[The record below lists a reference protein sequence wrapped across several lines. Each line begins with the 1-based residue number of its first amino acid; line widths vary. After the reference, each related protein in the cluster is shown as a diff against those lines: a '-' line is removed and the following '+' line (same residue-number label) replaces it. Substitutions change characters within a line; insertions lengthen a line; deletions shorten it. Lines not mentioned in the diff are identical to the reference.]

1 MKPSNDQ
8 HTSERIPELPAWRVI
23 LSMVR
28 FRTWYWFVDLASVAL
43 FRGAWQLAP
52 ALILQKFFDF
62 ITGTSQLRF
71 GIWSIVA
78 WMIATWMGRVL
89 GSYGYFYADVPLFAD
104 VSTLLR
110 KNLLKYILKRPGA
123 SSLPESAGE
132 AVSRFRGDVMEIP
145 HFVIWIND
153 IIIGLLIIA
162 VSIGLMIHINPSIT
176 VVALM
181 PLLIVGIIANLASSR
196 IEHFRRDSRQ
206 AAGKVTGFIGE
217 FFSAIQAVKV
227 ATAEDNVIQHFH
239 TLNDERRQLALR
251 EILFNQ
257 ILDSIYRNMSTLGTG
272 VILILVGQSMRD
284 GSFSVGDFS
293 LFVYLLGSMGELTT
307 FAGMLVARYRQ
318 LTVSVQRMYRLMED
332 APLQALVEISKV
344 DLDGPLPE
352 VEYPSLDEVNQL
364 REVEAINLTY
374 HYPGT
379 KHGVDHVNLHLKR
392 GTLTVITGRVGSGK
406 TTLLRTL
413 LGLLP
418 KLEGEILWNG
428 NVVEN
433 PGSFFVPPHCA
444 YTAQVPRLFSNT
456 LRDNILLGLEKGESE
471 LMKAVHL
478 AVMERDLNELDQ
490 GFKTMI
496 GSRGVKL
503 SGGQVQ
509 RTAAARMFIRNPELL
524 VFDDLSSALDV
535 DTESLLWERLFA
547 EREATFLVV
556 SHRRPVL
563 RRADQIILMKEGSVA
578 ARGELEE
585 LLETS
590 EEMRELWQQVV
601 NTGEGFG

>member
-1 MKPSNDQ
+1 MKPLHNQ
-8 HTSERIPELPAWRVI
+8 HIAENNAELPAWQVI
-23 LSMVR
+23 LGMIR
-28 FRTWYWFVDLASVAL
+28 FRTWYWFVDLASVAV
-43 FRGAWQLAP
+43 FRAAWQLVP
-52 ALILQKFFDF
+52 ALILQEFFNF
-62 ITGTSQLRF
+62 ITGETQLRF
-71 GIWSIVA
+71 GIWSIIA
-78 WMIATWMGRVL
+78 WLIATWMGRLL

-162 VSIGLMIHINPSIT
+162 VSIGLMIKINPSIT
-176 VVALM
+176 AIALT
-181 PLLIVGIIANLASSR
+181 PLLIVGFIANVASRR
-196 IEHFRRDSRQ
+196 IEHFRRDSRK

-217 FFSAIQAVKV
+217 FFGAIQAVKV
-227 ATAEDNVIQHFH
+227 ATAEENVIQHFH
-239 TLNDERRQLALR
+239 RLNNERRQFALR

-307 FAGMLVARYRQ
+307 FAGMLIARYRQ
-318 LTVSVQRMYRLMED
+318 LTVSVQRMYRLMEN
-332 APLQALVEISKV
+332 APLQAMVEISQV
-344 DLDGPLPE
+344 NLDGPLPK
-352 VEYPSLDEVNQL
+352 VHYPLLKEEERLQDIK
-364 REVEAINLTY
+364 AINLTY

-379 KHGVDHVNLHLKR
+379 NHGVDHVNLHIKR
-392 GTLTVITGRVGSGK
+392 GSLTVITGRVGSGK

-418 KLEGEILWNG
+418 MLEGEILWNG
-428 NVVEN
+428 NVVDD
-433 PGSFFVPPHCA
+433 PGGFFVPPRCA

-456 LRDNILLGLEKGESE
+456 LRNNILLGLEKSGPG
-471 LMKAVHL
+471 LVQAVHF
-478 AVMERDLNELDQ
+478 AVMERDLDELDK
-490 GFKTMI
+490 GFETMI

-503 SGGQVQ
+503 SGGQIQ
-509 RTAAARMFIRNPELL
+509 RAAAARMFIRDPDLL

-535 DTESLLWERLFA
+535 ETERLLWERLFA

-563 RRADQIILMKEGSVA
+563 RRADQIIVMKDGSVA
-578 ARGELEE
+578 AQGRLEE

-590 EEMRELWQQVV
+590 EEMRELWQQEV
-601 NTGEGFG
+601 NGR

>member
-1 MKPSNDQ
+1 MKPLHNQ
-8 HTSERIPELPAWRVI
+8 HIAENKAELPAWQVI
-23 LSMVR
+23 LGMIR
-28 FRTWYWFVDLASVAL
+28 FRTWYWFVDLASVAV
-43 FRGAWQLAP
+43 FRAAWQLVP
-52 ALILQKFFDF
+52 ALILQEFFNF
-62 ITGTSQLRF
+62 ITGETQLRF
-71 GIWSIVA
+71 GIWSIIA
-78 WMIATWMGRVL
+78 WLIATWMGRLL

-162 VSIGLMIHINPSIT
+162 VSIGLMIKINPSIT
-176 VVALM
+176 TIALT
-181 PLLIVGIIANLASSR
+181 PLLIVGFIANVASRR
-196 IEHFRRDSRQ
+196 IEHFRRDSRK

-217 FFSAIQAVKV
+217 FFGAIQAVKV
-227 ATAEDNVIQHFH
+227 ATAEENVIQHFH
-239 TLNDERRQLALR
+239 RLNNERRQFALR

-307 FAGMLVARYRQ
+307 FAGMLIARYRQ

-332 APLQALVEISKV
+332 APLQAMVEISQV
-344 DLDGPLPE
+344 NLDGPLPK
-352 VEYPSLDEVNQL
+352 VHYPLLKEEERLQDIK
-364 REVEAINLTY
+364 AINLTY

-379 KHGVDHVNLHLKR
+379 DHGVDHVNLHIKR
-392 GTLTVITGRVGSGK
+392 GSLTVITGRVGSGK

-418 KLEGEILWNG
+418 RLEGEILWNG
-428 NVVEN
+428 NIVDD
-433 PGSFFVPPHCA
+433 PGGFFVPPRCA

-456 LRDNILLGLEKGESE
+456 LRNNILLGLEKSE
-471 LMKAVHL
+471 PGLVQAVHF
-478 AVMERDLNELDQ
+478 AVMERDLDELDK
-490 GFKTMI
+490 GFETMI

-503 SGGQVQ
+503 SGGQIQ
-509 RTAAARMFIRNPELL
+509 RAAAARMFIRDADLL

-535 DTESLLWERLFA
+535 ETERLLWERLFA

-563 RRADQIILMKEGSVA
+563 RRADQIIVMKEGSVA
-578 ARGELEE
+578 AQGRLEE
-585 LLETS
+585 LLENN
-590 EEMRELWQQVV
+590 EEMRELWQQEV
-601 NTGEGFG
+601 NGR